1 MDEAARITVPAA
13 WLGLFKG
20 RLELIA
26 GDPGDLV
33 RRLMEL
39 TKT

>member
-1 MDEAARITVPAA
+1 MDEAEQITVPAA
-13 WLGLFKG
+13 WLGLSKS